1 MKLYIGDRL
10 LNMEEDELDKLYLN
24 EGSEGV
30 IYRLG
35 SEVLKVY
42 KDNPLIDKLSKESI
56 DDLKTLNLKRILVPN
71 ESLLDENG
79 NTIGYSSKYLEEDSF
94 EKIFSMDASLIKNE
108 IYLLID
114 DIRTLSRHGY
124 EIDDLHLCNLIV
136 SNNKIYFI
144 DPGAFHKTK
153 DEFDEL
159 YRINRYKFDN
169 FIVNDLFASS
179 LSKKNRKKLEK
190 AYDTRCDLMSFLD
203 EMDDDENIKN
213 FAKKVIR

>member
-94 EKIFSMDASLIKNE
+94 EKIFSMDASLIKDE

-144 DPGAFHKTK
+144 DPGAFHKTE

>member
-94 EKIFSMDASLIKNE
+94 EKIFSMDASLIKDE

-144 DPGAFHKTK
+144 DPGAFHKTE

-203 EMDDDENIKN
+203 EMDDDDNIKN

>member
-71 ESLLDENG
+71 ESLLNENG

-94 EKIFSMDASLIKNE
+94 EKIFSMDASLIKDE

-144 DPGAFHKTK
+144 DPGAFHKTE